1 MTTLEL
7 IFATQRVISV
17 SGDAE
22 KKPLWGFGGP
32 LPAVIKPK
40 VKGGARNGAEEGSE
54 ESACQEGRQEEV
66 VEAVRA

>member
-32 LPAVIKPK
+32 LPAVSKPK
-40 VKGGARNGAEEGSE
+40 VKGVPGMAQKKAAKKAPAKKGGKKK
-54 ESACQEGRQEEV
+54 
-66 VEAVRA
+66 